1 MKKVNIGLSDK
12 ALKTSVD
19 VLTRILADYH
29 VLYMKT
35 RNFHWNVVGAR
46 FKALHVL
53 FEEQYDAIAET
64 IDEVA
69 ERIRALGAIAPGTMK
84 ALLAKS
90 ELSEAAKIPNDTG
103 MIKELLADHEQMIRS
118 MRKGAE
124 KVDNAGDCS
133 TNDFIVGLIE
143 SHEKTAWMLRSYLE
157 G

>member
-12 ALKTSVD
+12 TLKVSVD
-19 VLTRILADYH
+19 VLVQILADYH

-35 RNFHWNVVGAR
+35 RNFHWNVVGSR

-69 ERIRALGAIAPGTMK
+69 ERIRSLGAIAPGTMK
-84 ALLAKS
+84 SLLSKAQLK
-90 ELSEAAKIPNDTG
+90 EAEKIPNDTG
-103 MIKELLADHEQMIRS
+103 MIKELLADHEHMIRS
-118 MRKGAE
+118 MRKYAE
-124 KVDNAGDCS
+124 KVDKAGDSS
-133 TNDFIVGLIE
+133 TNDFIVGLVE

-157 G
+157 